1 MAGLKELR
9 TRIGS
14 IKSTQ
19 KITSAMKM
27 VAAARLRRS
36 QDLLAKSKT
45 YYEGLLTIA
54 GRLYKEVKT
63 ESKANNTE
71 AVYPLIMQ
79 SKPVQEKFLLLV
91 LSSDR
96 GLCGSYN
103 AYVLRDTI
111 RRIEELQRDGK
122 TVKVLCI
129 GKKVGDALKHRY
141 PDVLLDTLVGVGNK
155 NDNYREVE
163 DIAEML
169 LEKYM
174 LGEFDVCEVIYTYFH
189 SAINREVKCNQ
200 LLPFELNVD
209 LEDPRYDDK
218 YGDAFYEY
226 DVAKEKVFSDV
237 VFMAVVSELF
247 QMLLNALTSEHG
259 ARMTSMDNATRNAN
273 DMIAKLTLKY
283 NRLRQG
289 AITTELIEIIA
300 GAEAL

>member
-45 YYEGLLTIA
+45 YNEGLLTIA
-54 GRLYKEVKT
+54 GRLYKDIKT
-63 ESKANNTE
+63 ESEANGV
-71 AVYPLIMQ
+71 APVYPLIMQ
-79 SKPVQEKFLLLV
+79 SKPSQEKYLLV
-91 LSSDR
+91 VFSSDR

-103 AYVLRDTI
+103 AYMLRETQ
-111 RRIEELQRDGK
+111 RRISELQSEGK
-122 TVKVLCI
+122 QVKVLCI
-129 GKKVGDALKHRY
+129 GKKVGDALKHRH
-141 PDVLLDTLVGVGNK
+141 PDVVLDVLAGVGSK

-163 DIAEML
+163 DIAEL
-169 LEKYM
+169 LLKGYM

-189 SAINREVKCNQ
+189 SAINRVVKYKQ
-200 LLPFELNVD
+200 FLPFELDVNLD
-209 LEDPRYDDK
+209 DPRYDDK
-218 YGDAFYEY
+218 FGDAFYEY
-226 DVAKEKVFSDV
+226 DVTKEKVFSDV
-237 VFMAVVSELF
+237 VFMLVVSELF
-247 QMLLNALTSEHG
+247 QFLLNALTSEHG